1 MFDVAM
7 APHAASAKPPLYT
20 KMEGYRCSMCQ
31 LDEAMYAPVKHGY
44 GGIRGGKATATGEPQ
59 QGRARTATPTK
70 VIVLVLPYRGR
81 EQNLDTFLRW
91 MLRYAKDRAGERWLV
106 YKVEQNNTLPFN
118 KGWCALYAFI
128 ACVERKGRSPC
139 ACACACVQTLLLP
152 IRGLTRRLFLSSWG
166 TAHCPLSVATAHSK
180 NTSKSQQ
187 CSATILLGMSPLC
200 TTCPPLHVLPLPC

>member
-1 MFDVAM
+1 MPGTPRTRSHSEQLPMVLPRLTAAQSQKELSAVFDVAM

-44 GGIRGGKATATGEPQ
+44 GSIRGGKATATGEPQ
-59 QGRARTATPTK
+59 QGQARTATPTK

-118 KGWCALYAFI
+118 KGWCALYAPLLVRNGKDVSHVRARAR
-128 ACVERKGRSPC
+128 ACKRCCFRFVG
-139 ACACACVQTLLLP
+139 
-152 IRGLTRRLFLSSWG
+152 
-166 TAHCPLSVATAHSK
+166 
-180 NTSKSQQ
+180 
-187 CSATILLGMSPLC
+187 
-200 TTCPPLHVLPLPC
+200 